1 LPEKKPEQHA
11 NTPGQDVLNEAG
23 DGKEKSKF
31 KEEMMQF
38 LAQGSK
44 KNEGAT
50 YAASL
55 TQPQNEAK
63 PAQSSSTVHTVQQ
76 SQQS

>member
-11 NTPGQDVLNEAG
+11 NTQGQDVLNEAG

-44 KNEGAT
+44 RNEGAT
-50 YAASL
+50 
-55 TQPQNEAK
+55 
-63 PAQSSSTVHTVQQ
+63 
-76 SQQS
+76 